1 MSDVYNIAV
10 RYLVNKYPSMIYRTE
25 NALNRLRKARN
36 LKEKLSIEAT
46 FTENDFIRTYSTDLV
61 LKSNN
66 TDDIAVH
73 LLVKQYYLGIKP
85 KYELENLLKILKII
99 A

>member
-10 RYLVNKYPSMIYRTE
+10 RYLVNKYPGMVYRTE

-36 LKEKLSIEAT
+36 LKEKKSIEAT
-46 FTENDFIRTYSTDLV
+46 FTENDFIKTYSKDLV

-66 TDDIAVH
+66 TDDISIH
-73 LLVKQYYLGIKP
+73 LLVEQYYLGIKP
-85 KYELENLLKILKII
+85 KYELENLLKFLKII
-99 A
+99 S